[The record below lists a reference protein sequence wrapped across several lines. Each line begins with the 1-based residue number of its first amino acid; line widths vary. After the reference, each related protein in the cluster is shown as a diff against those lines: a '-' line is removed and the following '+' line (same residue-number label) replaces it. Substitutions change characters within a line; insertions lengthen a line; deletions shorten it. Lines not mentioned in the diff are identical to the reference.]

1 MQIKSIWRAPK
12 EPLIDMS
19 EDFIITE
26 KPQLKYSNGI
36 LCETSSSL
44 SIQRSIQTLDG
55 YAMPVQPPSRNNQ
68 IYSRT
73 NYAYESVMTSNNSK
87 RL

>member
-55 YAMPVQPPSRNNQ
+55 YAMPV
-68 IYSRT
+68 
-73 NYAYESVMTSNNSK
+73 
-87 RL
+87 